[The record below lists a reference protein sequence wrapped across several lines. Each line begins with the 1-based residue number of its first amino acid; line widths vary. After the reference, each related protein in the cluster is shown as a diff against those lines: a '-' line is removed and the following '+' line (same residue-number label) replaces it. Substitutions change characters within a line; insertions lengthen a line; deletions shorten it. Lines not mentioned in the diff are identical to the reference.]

1 MMEGSQ
7 ENIMEVRRAEHPRP
21 DRVRA
26 NWRTLNGQ
34 WAFAF
39 DRAKVGKKEKWYRA
53 FPEQC
58 MIEVPFAYQ
67 SKLSG
72 VERKDHC
79 DVVWYQRQVE
89 IPQEMAGQRR
99 LLHFGAVDYLADVW
113 LDGQYLGGHEGGY
126 TPFTFDVTDL
136 TEAGGT
142 CTVTVRCE
150 DRLDFDQ
157 PRGKQSFRPE
167 PFECWYTPVTGIW
180 QSVWLEG
187 VGEYYPVD
195 FRLTPCLEHASV
207 KVELTLN
214 ELPAQGAVRLK
225 ASFKGDVVACQEIA
239 LTTDRFVQTELYL
252 RHNERLEGIHMWWP
266 NSPAL
271 YDLSIETVVD
281 GEVADCVDTYFGMR
295 KVEIVGGQVTLNN
308 SAIYQRLILDQGY
321 WPDGL
326 LTAPSDDALRRD
338 VELTLQMGFN
348 GARKHQKFED
358 PRYLYW
364 ADKLGLMV
372 WGELP
377 SAYWLRDSEK
387 RNLMR
392 DMAEAIRRDYSH
404 PCLIAWV
411 PLNES
416 WGVPF
421 IQTQKEAQQLADA
434 LYHLIHCLDGTR
446 MVSGNDGWEQASTDL
461 LTVHDYTAWP
471 EQLSPQYGDEE
482 ALLSGHP
489 GGGRMLTARGYDH
502 HGKPKLLTEY
512 GGIAMKKDA
521 GDGNWGYNGAVSDE
535 AAFLKRFEAITQA
548 FRQMPGFSG
557 YCYTQLTDVF
567 QEVNGLLDMN
577 RKPKVPLEEIR
588 RINLRK

>member
-1 MMEGSQ
+1 MEGSQ
-7 ENIMEVRRAEHPRP
+7 GNNMEIRRAEHPRP
-21 DRVRA
+21 DRVRTH
-26 NWRTLNGQ
+26 WQTLNGQ
-34 WAFAF
+34 WDFAF
-39 DRAKVGKKEKWYRA
+39 DQAKAGKQEKWYQT
-53 FPEQC
+53 FPRQC
-58 MIEVPFAYQ
+58 GIEVPFAYQ
-67 SKLSG
+67 SELSG
-72 VERKDHC
+72 VENKAHC
-79 DVVWYQRQVE
+79 DVVWYQRTLE
-89 IPQEMAGQRR
+89 IPRDMAGLRR
-99 LLHFGAVDYLADVW
+99 LIHFGAVDYRADVW
-113 LDGQYLGGHEGGY
+113 LSGQYLGSHEGGY

-136 TEAGGT
+136 TEAGGAYT
-142 CTVTVRCE
+142 LTVRCE

-167 PFECWYTPVTGIW
+167 PFACWYTPVTGIW

-187 VGEYYPVD
+187 VGAYYPVD
-195 FRLTPCLEHASV
+195 FRLTPCVENASV

-214 ELPAQGAVRLK
+214 ELPEAPASVRLC
-225 ASFKGDVVACQEIA
+225 ASFDGGVVASQEVR
-239 LTTDRFVQTELYL
+239 LTTDRFVQTALYL
-252 RHNERLEGIHMWWP
+252 RHNECLEGIHMWEP
-266 NSPAL
+266 NHPAL

-281 GEVADCVDTYFGMR
+281 GAAVDRVDTYFGMR
-295 KVEIVGGQVTLNN
+295 KVEIVGNEVTLNN
-308 SAIYQRLILDQGY
+308 HVIYQRLILDQGY

-326 LTAPSDDALRRD
+326 LTAPSDDALRHD

-377 SAYWLRDSEK
+377 SAYWLRDSQK

-392 DMAEAIRRDYSH
+392 DMAEAIRRDYNH

-471 EQLSPQYGDEE
+471 EQLSPQYQNEE
-482 ALLSGHP
+482 ALLAGHP
-489 GGGRMLTARGYDH
+489 GGNRMVTANGYDH
-502 HGKPKLLTEY
+502 HGKPRLLTEY
-512 GGIAMKKDA
+512 GGIAMKKDE
-521 GDGNWGYNGAVSDE
+521 GDGNWGYNGAVKDE
-535 AAFLKRFEAITQA
+535 AALLERYEAITQA
-548 FRQMPGFSG
+548 FKHMPGFAG

-577 RKPKVPLEEIR
+577 RTPKAKLEEIR
-588 RINLRK
+588 RINLQR